1 MAPARPF
8 RGTVYLPGHDEA
20 GHGVAV
26 AKVSASTQA
35 NLDKA
40 LDRYRAEGY
49 HVRTYEVLALPGLDN
64 LDNPPEPS
72 GTVDPAS

>member
-1 MAPARPF
+1 MGTARPF
-8 RGTVYLPGHDEA
+8 RGTVYLPGHDED

-64 LDNPPEPS
+64 LDNPPEAPGKVEPTS
-72 GTVDPAS
+72 